1 MKISQGF
8 VKILIILRDDNQ
20 ITGGQFNKFSTLL
33 EPMLN
38 NGGIKRKQLS
48 RSRFEIVLVDSS
60 SFNLYIKTKFN
71 IVDLD
76 GYLLNLQ
83 NPIATRAEMLT
94 VSLDDKSKSIN
105 PFDGIYISSYDNI
118 EISID
123 GQITKLN
130 NLNGSAMFISKSC
143 RLEISKEILVVGI
156 ENVENL
162 LFILQQIE
170 YFSHIKQKKVFIYR
184 NEFMLN
190 FLEKI
195 ENDYLHYG
203 DFDFAGIRI
212 YKSEI
217 LPRVKADRRFFIPSN
232 IEELLNRGQSD
243 LYYRHYSYKANIMDI
258 DDELDELITLIDD
271 YKKTVRQEFLIC
283 HKKVINE

>member
-1 MKISQGF
+1 MNISQGF
-8 VKILIILRDDNQ
+8 VKTLITLRDNNQ
-20 ITGGQFNKFSTLL
+20 ITGGQFNKFSNLL
-33 EPMLN
+33 EPMLS

-48 RSRFEIVLVDSS
+48 RSRFEIVLVNSS

-76 GYLLNLQ
+76 GYLFNLQ
-83 NPIATRAEMLT
+83 NPMATRGEMLT
-94 VSLDDKSKSIN
+94 VSLDDKAKSIN
-105 PFDGIYISSYDNI
+105 PFDGMYISSYDNI

-156 ENVENL
+156 ENTENL

-170 YFSHIKQKKVFIYR
+170 YFSNMKQKKVFIYR
-184 NEFMLN
+184 NKFMLHW
-190 FLEKI
+190 LEKI
-195 ENDYLHYG
+195 ENNYLHYG
-203 DFDFAGIRI
+203 DFDFAGISI

-217 LPRVKADRRFFIPSN
+217 LPRVKANKRFFIPSN
-232 IEELLNRGQSD
+232 IEDLLNKGQSD
-243 LYYRHYSYKANIMDI
+243 LYYQHYSYKANIMGI
-258 DDELDELITLIDD
+258 DDDLDKLITLIDD

-283 HKKVINE
+283 HKKGINE